1 MGQVG
6 AGVNVTGLRPATA
19 LRSPVVGVAL
29 GLMLLVVCLVASLAY
44 GSAEIRPGTVL
55 AAFTAF
61 DGSPEHLI
69 VRTVRVPRA
78 LIGMS
83 VGACLGVAGA
93 IMQALTRNPL
103 ASPGILGINA
113 GAAFMVVGSIF
124 LLGVSSLNVY
134 IWFAFLGAGV
144 TAIVVYALGSAG
156 RRGMTPL
163 KLTLAGAALTA
174 FCSSL
179 MQGILVLNEQ
189 TLDQIRFWLGG
200 AVSGRDLGLFL
211 QVLPYMVVGL
221 VTAFLLGKQITTL
234 SLGEEIAKGLGQST
248 GWVKGITVAIIV
260 LLAGS
265 SVAIA
270 GPISFVGLAVPHIAR
285 SLAGTDY
292 RWVLP
297 YAAILG
303 AILLLVADLGA
314 RFVIYPSEIPVGVM
328 TALIGAPFF
337 IYLVRR
343 GVRKL

>member
-1 MGQVG
+1 MGQARVE
-6 AGVNVTGLRPATA
+6 VKVTGLRATSA
-19 LRSPVVGVAL
+19 FRSPVVGVIL
-29 GLMLLVVCLVASLAY
+29 GLVVLVVCLMTSLAY

-124 LLGVSSLNVY
+124 LFGVASLNVY

-144 TAIVVYALGSAG
+144 TAIVVYLLGSAG

-248 GWVKGITVAIIV
+248 GWVKGIAVAIIV

>member
-1 MGQVG
+1 MGQ
-6 AGVNVTGLRPATA
+6 ASANVNVSGLRSASA
-19 LRSPVVGVAL
+19 SRSPVVGVAI
-29 GLMLLVVCLVASLAY
+29 GLALLAVCLCASVAY
-44 GSAEIRPGTVL
+44 GSAEIHPGAVV

-61 DGSPEHLI
+61 DGSPAHLI

-113 GAAFMVVGSIF
+113 GAAFMVVGAIF
-124 LLGVSSLNVY
+124 LLGVGSLHGY
-134 IWFAFLGAGV
+134 IWFAFLGAAV
-144 TAIVVYALGSAG
+144 TAILVYALGSAG

-174 FCSSL
+174 FCSSM

-200 AVSGRDLGLFL
+200 AVSGRDFELFL

-221 VTAFLLGKQITTL
+221 VAAFSLGKQITTL

-248 GWVKGITVAIIV
+248 GWVKGIAVAIIV

-270 GPISFVGLAVPHIAR
+270 GPISFVGLAVPHVAR

-314 RFVIYPSEIPVGVM
+314 RFVIHPSEIPVGVM

-337 IYLVRR
+337 IYLIRR
-343 GVRKL
+343 GVRQL

>member
-1 MGQVG
+1 M
-6 AGVNVTGLRPATA
+6 NVKVSGLRSASA
-19 LRSPVVGVAL
+19 SRSPVVGIAIGLVLLAL
-29 GLMLLVVCLVASLAY
+29 CLSASLAY
-44 GSAEIRPGTVL
+44 GSAEIDPSTVV

-61 DGSPEHLI
+61 DGSPAHLI
-69 VRTVRVPRA
+69 VRSVRVPRA

-113 GAAFMVVGSIF
+113 GAAFMVVGAIF
-124 LLGVSSLNVY
+124 LLGVGSLHGY
-134 IWFAFLGAGV
+134 IWFAFLGAAV
-144 TAIVVYALGSAG
+144 TAIAVSALGTAG

-200 AVSGRDLGLFL
+200 SVAGRDLGLFL
-211 QVLPYMVVGL
+211 QVLPYMMVGL
-221 VTAFLLGKQITTL
+221 VAAFFLGKQITTL

-248 GWVKGITVAIIV
+248 GWVKGMAVAVVV

-270 GPISFVGLAVPHIAR
+270 GPVGFVGLAVPHIAR

-314 RFVIYPSEIPVGVM
+314 RFVIHPSEIPVGVM

-337 IYLVRR
+337 IYLIRR
-343 GVRKL
+343 GVRQL